1 MALLG
6 KADPTLVK
14 GAYAVA
20 AANIPG
26 DMSEIYKQREANI
39 KTLTEGIQKA
49 WDSQF
54 EAYNALEA
62 SITEQSDV
70 AYQNTLEGKTND
82 SMLAAVDA
90 EVRAIKAEMQTFDKR
105 DKGNLEWK
113 KLEARIGK
121 LVTTTKNNDATWST
135 LIDLSKNEDLLIAG
149 IKPGDLKLYEA
160 MIYDYNNN
168 KNTTGTELVDG
179 DFVYRLFDENG
190 QVTHSMTMSDLK
202 RNLKI
207 KDDTAPNGITTTING
222 VMKTAS
228 TTNRK
233 WDDTYQADTRN
244 SIRNNLKSANDRTN
258 VIHHRFVGM
267 KFSFFEALTG
277 KDPVMQEQIFDALDG
292 VSTAGLD
299 VNKDGI
305 KDSEMVNGVPN
316 FDYTTPDNAVAL
328 QKAIINSANSKDLIA
343 NFLTENIGANAYNIG
358 DKLHA
363 KTSTVKTG
371 TDKEIIL
378 NPDVDRI
385 QKIVSNQTIDLPD
398 FRLLNLNGG
407 WVKYSDDGKSFV
419 FHNNKGQVI
428 DTVSMDNRE
437 GIRLALYDLT
447 DIDTGERVDTDI
459 TVTAG
464 MPTKKDI
471 KKAEAIQ
478 LLQKQYEDEQN
489 KLLRA
494 PNRESTKKKIEQ
506 IFNTSEGNYFTANN
520 PGNVT
525 KAFTNSTYAD
535 MGMKFK
541 YIEKDSGEWVAED
554 QLEFNEEAW
563 MRVDYG
569 REAYYFDTESSNF
582 QSEFQKWFLE
592 VVDPQDVAAF
602 NQLSE

>member
-569 REAYYFDTESSNF
+569 REAYYFNTESSNF

>member
-447 DIDTGERVDTDI
+447 DIDTGERDDTDI

>member
-569 REAYYFDTESSNF
+569 REAYYFDTASSNF

>member
-569 REAYYFDTESSNF
+569 SEAYYFDTESSNF

>member
-299 VNKDGI
+299 VNKDGV

>member
-419 FHNNKGQVI
+419 FHNNKGQEQK
-428 DTVSMDNRE
+428 DQYS
-437 GIRLALYDLT
+437 YD
-447 DIDTGERVDTDI
+447 
-459 TVTAG
+459 
-464 MPTKKDI
+464 
-471 KKAEAIQ
+471 
-478 LLQKQYEDEQN
+478 
-489 KLLRA
+489 
-494 PNRESTKKKIEQ
+494 
-506 IFNTSEGNYFTANN
+506 
-520 PGNVT
+520 
-525 KAFTNSTYAD
+525 
-535 MGMKFK
+535 
-541 YIEKDSGEWVAED
+541 
-554 QLEFNEEAW
+554 
-563 MRVDYG
+563 
-569 REAYYFDTESSNF
+569 
-582 QSEFQKWFLE
+582 
-592 VVDPQDVAAF
+592 
-602 NQLSE
+602 